1 MRKLSKTGETLE
13 DYNYQNE
20 EIAGLILNEIAD
32 LQFKGMSVSPFI
44 TNFRIVRYR
53 MSLLMGF
60 MGFIGFIQEKRAKY
74 FIIYGIS
81 TYIYFT
87 LYL

>member
-20 EIAGLILNEIAD
+20 GIADIILNEIAD

-44 TNFRIVRYR
+44 TNFK
-53 MSLLMGF
+53 MF
-60 MGFIGFIQEKRAKY
+60 DIG
-74 FIIYGIS
+74 
-81 TYIYFT
+81 
-87 LYL
+87 